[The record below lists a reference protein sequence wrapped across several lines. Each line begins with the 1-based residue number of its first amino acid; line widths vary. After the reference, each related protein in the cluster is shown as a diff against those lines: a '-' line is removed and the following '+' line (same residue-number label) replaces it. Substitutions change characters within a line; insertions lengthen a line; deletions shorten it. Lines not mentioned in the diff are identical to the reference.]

1 MLNNIEWLGHAT
13 IKMSN
18 SDKIIY
24 IDPYNIAE
32 TDMDA
37 DVIFVTHSH
46 YDHFS
51 EEDILKIKKETT
63 KIVITKDLYQ
73 KTLELGF
80 GEEDIVTVKPNE
92 EYQIEGIKFTTIP
105 SYNMNKKFHP
115 KENNWVGYIIEINN
129 VKYYVAGDTDSTE
142 ENKKVECDVAF
153 LPVGGTY
160 TMTADEAAE
169 LANIIQ
175 PKIAVPIHY
184 GSIVGTEAN
193 AEKFK
198 EHLDKKIKYLLC
210 LPLEGKVPQK
220 ETDEV

>member
-1 MLNNIEWLGHAT
+1 MLNNIECLGHAT
-13 IKMSN
+13 IIMRN

-24 IDPYNIAE
+24 IDPYNIE
-32 TDMDA
+32 KTNSNA

-51 EEDILKIKKETT
+51 EEDILKLKKETT
-63 KIVITKDLYQ
+63 KIVITEDLYQ

-80 GEEDIVTVKPNE
+80 EEENITTVKPSE
-92 EYQIEGIKFTTIP
+92 EYQIENIKFSTVS
-105 SYNMNKKFHP
+105 SYNVNKKFHP

-129 VKYYVAGDTDSTE
+129 VKYYIAGDTDITE
-142 ENKKVECDVAF
+142 DNKKIKCDVAF

-169 LANIIQ
+169 LANIIH

-184 GSIVGTEAN
+184 GSIVGTQED

-198 EHLDKKIKYLLC
+198 DALKSTIRCELLI
-210 LPLEGKVPQK
+210 
-220 ETDEV
+220 